1 MANEKIYKITVN
13 GITES
18 VNAVKSLEKE
28 LSNLEERIKSLEAK
42 SINIK
47 GGSSTGG
54 GGSSRTSNTSAL
66 SEEEKIEKQILQVE
80 AKRKAYSKEIYQ
92 NYLAAKE
99 QLKETENDQKQLA
112 AAERLQARNYT
123 NTMRGLKAELADLKE
138 VIQTTDL
145 ASEDFKKMSDRI
157 LEVTN
162 RLKELEQAQGTFSRD
177 VGHYEKAVQGFGK
190 IKVAVGEVIREY
202 DNYRRAIKELKA
214 ERFEL
219 SQTVGTEAKE
229 YKDVDI
235 AVKKLESDYNDLNK
249 SSAFMDNMLD
259 TLKGFTAMASIGVGL
274 ENLFEIDDSTY
285 QESMRKLVSLSMVLQ
300 GIETLDLAMQRQ
312 DGFLGKSLVKAN
324 KLLDMLRDGWE
335 TILKAIGSVITRTNL
350 FNTTLT
356 KTGKII
362 NTFISG
368 IGALTKIISG
378 ALFSILAVT
387 LLPEVIGFITDFF
400 KSLDRKKI
408 IAEQAADELNALNR
422 ALETQRDLLSSS
434 YLKKQINDEEYL
446 NSVYS
451 METKNLIEQIDALQK
466 RADVLKNSKDT
477 FLEQFTNNFS
487 YAQNTDFTGQK
498 MNGETTV
505 GHGRLTTWF
514 DFGDSGNDLE
524 LIVKDIKEVEKAW
537 IKCNYAINQGKDYFD
552 QWETGFKGWWNS
564 LFATVKDT
572 EEVMKGL
579 GNIRLSDFIADFQM
593 VNKQLQAGTIDAD
606 EYAKKLAEMRNELNN
621 NEILNSVVANLDKY
635 IPDEKVRE
643 AVQNIINELYRLD
656 DAFNMT
662 SAEQVHHWNQVRID
676 GMKEGSAKIKA
687 QIDENERYE
696 IEQTA
701 HTEEQVKMVRAKYAR
716 QRENQL
722 KSYYKSQSSL
732 SKEHQK
738 KLNDAED
745 ELMKLRIENMANGY
759 AKQLALLKK
768 EEDDRLRKAKQNG
781 IKVGEIQTE
790 IRKLYHKKQLELDRQ
805 WAYDTEK
812 VYEDLYSTIVTI
824 QRNAMNTE
832 VGTAQQNVN
841 RKKDQDV
848 NNIGYFYA
856 NYDDTVRNE
865 KSMYDEILAVEIAA
879 SKKQAEIREDQLF
892 KEKEFTDREENLRHK
907 RMADEEAVS
916 LVMEELAKHE
926 GEITDEEWKKI
937 HDNMKDSLAQ
947 MNGEIVQKFNER
959 TINIKQFFELIEAE
973 QSAHTANMNAIQRKY
988 ESDLKQNE
996 ADATKEQR
1004 EAVNKRYSK
1013 IISAINKNEEK
1024 ISRIRQKAIV
1034 RDTQGWGI
1042 VDIKK
1047 TNENYKRI
1055 IEGYKNEI
1063 KQLVQLKKELKKQ
1076 LDKEEI
1082 TAEDYFGQI
1091 TNIDNQ
1097 IEKIKASLKEV
1108 QTAAKNTIGE
1118 FISSINQ
1125 YVQALGSG
1133 LQQIMSSLWDA
1144 QDNQFDK
1151 EQDAIDKQNEALEK
1165 ALDKQ
1170 EEIINRHKEKIDSI
1184 EDELSTARGDR
1195 RQRLIDQLN
1204 AETRAQRE
1212 AYAEE
1217 KKIKKQQEAQE
1228 RKQEALDKKR
1238 KEAQYKRDLAS
1249 ILVSGAMAAVNAYAT
1264 KPFIPVGLAMGTM
1277 AIALTAAQ
1285 YGIAKAN
1292 KPYAKGGLLEGP
1304 SHAQGGIPIP
1314 GTGIEVEGKE
1324 YVIRKKSTSPN
1335 IDILDYIN
1343 KSERKLNLDDFIQF
1357 YSGGN
1362 IKKTI
1367 SSMSPRS
1374 KFADGGVVPTLNTN
1388 IDINDR
1394 LLTAFDAYSNRPVVV
1409 SVQDINTRQK
1419 AVRNVQVLAG
1429 LAD

>member
-1 MANEKIYKITVN
+1 MPA
-13 GITES
+13 
-18 VNAVKSLEKE
+18 
-28 LSNLEERIKSLEAK
+28 
-42 SINIK
+42 
-47 GGSSTGG
+47 
-54 GGSSRTSNTSAL
+54 
-66 SEEEKIEKQILQVE
+66 
-80 AKRKAYSKEIYQ
+80 
-92 NYLAAKE
+92 
-99 QLKETENDQKQLA
+99 
-112 AAERLQARNYT
+112 
-123 NTMRGLKAELADLKE
+123 
-138 VIQTTDL
+138 
-145 ASEDFKKMSDRI
+145 
-157 LEVTN
+157 
-162 RLKELEQAQGTFSRD
+162 
-177 VGHYEKAVQGFGK
+177 
-190 IKVAVGEVIREY
+190 
-202 DNYRRAIKELKA
+202 
-214 ERFEL
+214 
-219 SQTVGTEAKE
+219 TVGTGKF
-229 YKDVDI
+229 
-235 AVKKLESDYNDLNK
+235 S
-249 SSAFMDNMLD
+249 F
-259 TLKGFTAMASIGVGL
+259 GGL
-274 ENLFEIDDSTY
+274 F
-285 QESMRKLVSLSMVLQ
+285 
-300 GIETLDLAMQRQ
+300 
-312 DGFLGKSLVKAN
+312 
-324 KLLDMLRDGWE
+324 
-335 TILKAIGSVITRTNL
+335 
-350 FNTTLT
+350 
-356 KTGKII
+356 
-362 NTFISG
+362 
-368 IGALTKIISG
+368 
-378 ALFSILAVT
+378 
-387 LLPEVIGFITDFF
+387 
-400 KSLDRKKI
+400 
-408 IAEQAADELNALNR
+408 
-422 ALETQRDLLSSS
+422 
-434 YLKKQINDEEYL
+434 
-446 NSVYS
+446 
-451 METKNLIEQIDALQK
+451 
-466 RADVLKNSKDT
+466 
-477 FLEQFTNNFS
+477 
-487 YAQNTDFTGQK
+487 
-498 MNGETTV
+498 
-505 GHGRLTTWF
+505 
-514 DFGDSGNDLE
+514 GNDLE
-524 LIVKDIKEVEKAW
+524 ITIKDTKELEKAW
-537 IKCNYAINQGKDYFD
+537 KNCNEAIKNGKDYLS
-552 QWETGFKGWWNS
+552 QWASGYDKYIGGIFV
-564 LFATVKDT
+564 TVKDT
-572 EEVMKGL
+572 EEAMRGL
-579 GNIRLSDFIADFQM
+579 GNIRLSDFISDFQE
-593 VNKQLQAGTIDAD
+593 VNIAFNKGQMSVD
-606 EYAKKLAEMRNELNN
+606 EYAKKLAQMRKEMNS
-621 NEILNSVVANLDKY
+621 NEILNSVIANLDKY
-635 IPDEKVRE
+635 IPDEGVRT

-662 SAEQVHHWNQVRID
+662 SVEQVHHWNQVRID
-676 GMKEGSAKIKA
+676 GMKEGAAKIKA

-701 HTEEQVKMVRAKYAR
+701 HTEEQVKMVKEKYAR

-732 SKEHQK
+732 SKEQQK

-790 IRKLYHKKQLELDRQ
+790 IRKLYHKKQLELDRH

-841 RKKDQDV
+841 RQKDQDV
-848 NNIGYFYA
+848 NDIGYFYA
-856 NYDDTVRNE
+856 NYDDTVRNA

-879 SKKQAEIREDQLF
+879 SNKQAAIREEQLF
-892 KEKEFTDREENLRHK
+892 KEKQFTDREENLRHE
-907 RMADEEAVS
+907 RMADEKAVS
-916 LVMEELAKHE
+916 MVMEELAKHE

-959 TINIKQFFELIEAE
+959 TISIKQFFKLIEDE
-973 QSAHTANMNAIQRKY
+973 QNAHTANMNAIQKKY
-988 ESDLKQNE
+988 DSDVKQSE

-1047 TNENYKRI
+1047 TNENYKKI
-1055 IEGYKNEI
+1055 IEGYKSDI

-1076 LDKEEI
+1076 LDREEI
-1082 TAEDYFGQI
+1082 TPEDYFGQVA
-1091 TNIDNQ
+1091 NIDSQ
-1097 IEKIKASLKEV
+1097 IEKIKASLKEASD
-1108 QTAAKNTIGE
+1108 AAKNTIGE

-1125 YVQALGSG
+1125 YVQAIGSN
-1133 LQQIMSSLWDA
+1133 LQQLMSSLWDA

-1170 EEIINRHKEKIDSI
+1170 EEIIDRHKEKIDSI

-1304 SHAQGGIPIP
+1304 SHAQGGIPV
-1314 GTGIEVEGKE
+1314 GNTGIEVEGKE

-1357 YSGGN
+1357 YSSGN

-1367 SSMSPRS
+1367 SSMSPKS

-1429 LAD
+1429 LE